1 MTTTIWQNVGQIYT
15 LKQIK
20 TVLFLLV
27 GIQILVCNDSF
38 ERSYYK
44 REWNLMY
51 LPCSVV
57 FYLYYYKGKLTGYYY
72 KTWT

>member
-51 LPCSVV
+51 PSLLS
-57 FYLYYYKGKLTGYYY
+57 LLYKGKLTGCYY
-72 KTWT
+72 KTCT